1 MSVTV
6 RAMPLYYSE
15 LHKLLDE
22 YGVHTIRQLRQDTG
36 LSSQQCWNLWHGK
49 VGVGRKTAL
58 LLEQTYSIPLDRLM
72 RLPSVPK
79 PKRKTTQPPEED
91 SDA

>member
-1 MSVTV
+1 MNATV
-6 RAMPLYYSE
+6 RSMPLYYSE

-36 LSSQQCWNLWHGK
+36 LSSQQCWNLWHGT

-58 LLEQTYSIPLDRLM
+58 LLEKTYGIPLDRLM
-72 RLPSVPK
+72 RLPPV
-79 PKRKTTQPPEED
+79 PKRKGKQPPD
-91 SDA
+91 KGDRP